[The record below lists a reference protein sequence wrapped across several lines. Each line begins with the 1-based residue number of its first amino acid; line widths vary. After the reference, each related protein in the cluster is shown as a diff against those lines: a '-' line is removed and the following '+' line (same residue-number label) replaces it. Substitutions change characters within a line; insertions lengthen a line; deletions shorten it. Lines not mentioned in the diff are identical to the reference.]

1 MAEFAVLL
9 EFEDN
14 RKNSRLIS
22 ALNSSTGKKFTI
34 KRSKDKALIR
44 EQLFDVLQ
52 MEIESADVDYI
63 SLMQIKNNK
72 VKTLVKDA
80 ELWTE
85 EYDQIL
91 RKLRYDRTFA

>member
-22 ALNSSTGKKFTI
+22 ALNSSVGQKSTI
-34 KRSKDKALIR
+34 KRSKDKVLIK

-72 VKTLVKDA
+72 IKTLVKDA